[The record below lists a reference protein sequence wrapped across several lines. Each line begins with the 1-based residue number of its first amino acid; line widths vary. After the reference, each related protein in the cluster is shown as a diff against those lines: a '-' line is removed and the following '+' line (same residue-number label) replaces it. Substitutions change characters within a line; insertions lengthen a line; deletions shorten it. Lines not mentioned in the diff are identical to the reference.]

1 MPRSVE
7 SPAVQEVAAA
17 RAMDDLRFIR
27 TAMEDAS
34 GFTSVPGAWLA
45 VIGGVALGTVAYLRF
60 GADVAPGSARW
71 VVAWGIAAALSIA
84 TGVLLLRRK
93 ASAAP
98 GGRASRPGRKLVLGV
113 GAPLLAGLLASLGAW
128 RAGVP
133 DLLPGLWLAS
143 YGAGVLAGGAFSPRP
158 VLALGGCCLALG
170 GAAFFAPLAF
180 ADGFLGA
187 GFGVLHLV
195 CGLVIARRHGG

>member
-1 MPRSVE
+1 MSRSHE
-7 SPAVQEVAAA
+7 SPAVREVAAT

-27 TAMEDAS
+27 TAMEGAS

-45 VIGGVALGTVAYLRF
+45 VVGGLALGTVACLRF
-60 GADVAPGSARW
+60 VADAAPGSEGW
-71 VVAWGIAAALSIA
+71 VVAWAIAAALSLA
-84 TGVLLLRRK
+84 TGAWMLRRK
-93 ASAAP
+93 ASGVP

-113 GAPLLAGLLASLGAW
+113 GAPLAAGLLASLGAW

-180 ADGFLGA
+180 ADALLGA
-187 GFGVLHLV
+187 GFGALHLG